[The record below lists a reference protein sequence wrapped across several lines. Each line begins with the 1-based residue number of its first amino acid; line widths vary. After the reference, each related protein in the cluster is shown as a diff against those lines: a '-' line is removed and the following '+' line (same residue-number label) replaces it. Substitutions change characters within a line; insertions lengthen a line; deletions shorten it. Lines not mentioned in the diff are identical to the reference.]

1 MWTAEDYSRHAQSIT
16 QAYCAAAGM
25 GGATL
30 ESLVEKTARDSGLV
44 PEQIRR
50 LSRMVN
56 TETFNAKY
64 AALKGSN
71 DRKVQFDPVD
81 AEKIINTMQT
91 PAVQT
96 QKTASANAYPD
107 LPDPRAIRFEKKASA
122 PPVRTIDPEV
132 RLRHLLKLAAD
143 IPLEMTGLDIRWQS
157 AIKHVASLID
167 HDGFDKVSMEK
178 NALAVL
184 GLDVLPEL
192 NAIRDSLKLPML
204 DMSREKFA
212 SIEDRLIGSETPI
225 TEKLREARTIRTAYA
240 EKSAALAATRDQLAQ
255 ARQEVRRG

>member
-1 MWTAEDYSRHAQSIT
+1 MMTLTVPAFDGVKQVAKRIITIVEQEWALCAKDGRTSMLFEPWTYED
-16 QAYCAAAGM
+16 
-25 GGATL
+25 
-30 ESLVEKTARDSGLV
+30 V
-44 PEQIRR
+44 PELLFR
-50 LSRMVN
+50 
-56 TETFNAKY
+56 
-64 AALKGSN
+64 SN
-71 DRKVQFDPVD
+71 SWEKFRDP
-81 AEKIINTMQT
+81 
-91 PAVQT
+91 
-96 QKTASANAYPD
+96 
-107 LPDPRAIRFEKKASA
+107 A